1 MFIFKRWYVHTR
13 SVHLDMFIFTRGVG
27 DYDVEVDL
35 LESPDGAKFF
45 IPKVDDDLKPK
56 INDKFTSVK
65 EAESMCRRYAEKSG
79 FDVRLDAKKTNKYG
93 DIQTRWFVCSKE
105 GIPNEIFF
113 DSIDLRPRDRRYS
126 NSNLKRSGCK
136 ACVKIHLT
144 KDRSTYEIYEF
155 VEAHNHVLFNT
166 NDRRFSRKNRQ
177 MQYIGYK
184 HVLNSSS
191 YKVGATRAHRY
202 QTVLKGGFE
211 QCRPTCVD
219 YKNFRRDAASF
230 VGNKDAKM
238 LLNKLANRRNI
249 VPEYF
254 FEYKCNGRELNAL
267 FWADEFTRLN
277 YKEFGDVISFDG
289 TFRTNLHCMIFVPF
303 IAVDNHKSYVVVGS
317 ALINGETIDNFNWV
331 LRAFLSCHGKQP
343 VFVIT
348 DQCAAMR
355 QAIPLVFTE
364 SRHRLCMWHIM
375 NKVPNKVSIALK
387 YNPEFNRVIN
397 KLVWNVKIC
406 PEEFE
411 SQWKSMIENYGLLGD
426 KWFDYMYEIR
436 RSWIPAFYKDTP
448 MSGLMKTTS
457 RSESA
462 NAYVNIYLSSF
473 FDLVQFLNNYDIA
486 IENQRYAQAVDE
498 SVTRT
503 TTPRFCSPLGI
514 EVHASKIYSRS
525 IFFDFQKELKKAL
538 LCCIIEG
545 VESFGEMK
553 TFLISR
559 KSKPTTYK
567 TRYTVER
574 NYSENTVECQCRFFV
589 RNGYLCRHSLAVLI
603 NDKVDRIPEKYILRR
618 WTQNLVPVQMQSAH
632 ARYKEGDTEKEDCI
646 RDVYTQV
653 DDIVSRA
660 RNDKSLLDNL
670 AELLRNFKL
679 DVETK
684 LPYEDPSQQKIDA
697 IKEHLGVDVPDEVDI
712 LPPTRIR
719 NKGCGTGKRLI
730 SASEKVQTNSK
741 KPKRKCAKCG
751 QCAGHDSRNCPNV

>member
-1 MFIFKRWYVHTR
+1 MLTR
-13 SVHLDMFIFTRGVG
+13 LVY

-65 EAESMCRRYAEKSG
+65 EAESMYRRYAEKSG

-93 DIQTRWFVCSKE
+93 DIQTRW
-105 GIPNEIFF
+105 
-113 DSIDLRPRDRRYS
+113 
-126 NSNLKRSGCK
+126 
-136 ACVKIHLT
+136 
-144 KDRSTYEIYEF
+144 
-155 VEAHNHVLFNT
+155 
-166 NDRRFSRKNRQ
+166 
-177 MQYIGYK
+177 
-184 HVLNSSS
+184 
-191 YKVGATRAHRY
+191 
-202 QTVLKGGFE
+202 
-211 QCRPTCVD
+211 
-219 YKNFRRDAASF
+219 
-230 VGNKDAKM
+230 
-238 LLNKLANRRNI
+238 
-249 VPEYF
+249 
-254 FEYKCNGRELNAL
+254 
-267 FWADEFTRLN
+267 
-277 YKEFGDVISFDG
+277 
-289 TFRTNLHCMIFVPF
+289 HCMIFVPF
-303 IAVDNHKSYVVVGS
+303 IAVDNHKSSVVVGS
-317 ALINGETIDNFNWV
+317 ALINGETIDNFTWV
-331 LRAFLSCHGKQP
+331 LRAFLACHGKQP

-387 YNPEFNRVIN
+387 YNPEFNR
-397 KLVWNVKIC
+397 
-406 PEEFE
+406 
-411 SQWKSMIENYGLLGD
+411 NYGLLGD

-462 NAYVNIYLSSF
+462 NAYVNIYLLSF

-567 TRYTVER
+567 TKYTVER

-670 AELLRNFKL
+670 AEFLRNFKL